1 MKMKHKQK
9 QKPLGLEFYKFYIKH
24 MGVSGI
30 ITIIIGVAFVISSMI
45 LIDPNDVKLK
55 YRIGFMLLMF
65 GVYIITSIS
74 CSIAI
79 FEKKYRKNILLL
91 DYSLDKINIKK
102 PYTIVE
108 GRIGIGKTIFIESMR
123 EYDSK
128 MQFVETQN
136 VLYLPINVRLNASK
150 IIRIEMVYENDST
163 DS

>member
-1 MKMKHKQK
+1 MKHKQK
-9 QKPLGLEFYKFYIKH
+9 QIPLGLEFYKTYIKH

-30 ITIIIGVAFVISSMI
+30 ITIIIGLAFVVASMI
-45 LIDPNDVKLK
+45 LIDPNEVKLR

-65 GVYIITSIS
+65 GVYIITLVA

-79 FEKKYRKNILLL
+79 FEKKYRKDKMLL

-102 PYTIVE
+102 PYIIVE
-108 GRIGIGKTIFIESMR
+108 GIMGIGKTIFIEAMR

-128 MQFVETQN
+128 MQYVETQN
-136 VLYLPINVRLNASK
+136 VLYLPVNVRLNASK